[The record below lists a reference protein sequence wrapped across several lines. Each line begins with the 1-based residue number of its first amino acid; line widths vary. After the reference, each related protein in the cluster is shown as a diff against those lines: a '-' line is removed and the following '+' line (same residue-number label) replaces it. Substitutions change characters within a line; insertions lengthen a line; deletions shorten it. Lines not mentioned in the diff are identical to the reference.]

1 MSGLISSAI
10 FEGAQS
16 LYRAERYGDISLLI
30 ERLRS
35 ESELL
40 REEREFLAD
49 LIEKKR
55 KLPPNRPAI
64 YATELRD
71 DEMIESF
78 LIEQTV
84 GISAKAA
91 EGVAQRFG
99 VKTRQL
105 HRIHAQIK
113 DEPKRY
119 ESLRWRVA
127 RQVDAYRRMKAAC
140 EPDRRETI
148 QKRWDER
155 QARRLKS
162 LKYEQVT

>member
-16 LYRAERYGDISLLI
+16 LHRAKRHGDISLLV

-35 ESELL
+35 DSELL

-55 KLPPNRPAI
+55 KMPASRPPT

-71 DEMIESF
+71 DEMIETF
-78 LIEQTV
+78 LIEKAV

-91 EGVAQRFG
+91 ERVASRFG
-99 VKTRQL
+99 VKARQL
-105 HRIHAQIK
+105 HRIHAQVK
-113 DEPKRY
+113 HEPKRY
-119 ESLRWRVA
+119 ENLRRRVA
-127 RQVDAYRRMKAAC
+127 RQVNDYLRLVAHC
-140 EPDRRETI
+140 ERDRRETI
-148 QKRWDER
+148 QRRWGER
-155 QARRLKS
+155 RMRRLKS
-162 LKYEQVT
+162 LNNEPVP

>member
-16 LYRAERYGDISLLI
+16 LYRAKRHGDISLLI

-35 ESELL
+35 DSELL

-55 KLPPNRPAI
+55 RMPASRPPT

-71 DEMIESF
+71 DEMIETF
-78 LIEQTV
+78 LIEKAV

-91 EGVAQRFG
+91 ERVATRFG
-99 VKTRQL
+99 MGSRQL
-105 HRIHAQIK
+105 HRIHAQMK
-113 DEPKRY
+113 HEPKRY
-119 ESLRWRVA
+119 ANLRRRVA
-127 RQVDAYRRMKAAC
+127 RQVDDYSRMLAAC
-140 EPDRRETI
+140 EQDRREYI

-155 QARRLKS
+155 RIRRLKS
-162 LKYEQVT
+162 LNRRQVT